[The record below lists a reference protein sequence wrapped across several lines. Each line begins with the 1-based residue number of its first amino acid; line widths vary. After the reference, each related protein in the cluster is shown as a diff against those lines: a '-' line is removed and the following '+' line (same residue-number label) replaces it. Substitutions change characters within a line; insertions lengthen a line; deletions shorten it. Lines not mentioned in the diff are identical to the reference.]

1 MKRLTTLFLII
12 ALLAAA
18 MGALAE
24 QPSAEMAARSVVPE
38 NAELVRTEKDDGLLE
53 YLFVTPDNM
62 RYQVDVNPNTLTVQK
77 LEMEAVEKRAGAS
90 VVLTQ
95 EDAEKA
101 LLALQP
107 GAVIHFVRAE
117 REDGGQVYQ
126 IRFSTEEAIGQAELN
141 AETGALREME
151 LTYTTTPRAQ
161 GNLTADEAKE
171 LALSMVQNGRIV
183 DFETDR
189 DDGRVQYEGELIADG
204 VKYDFT
210 IDAATGS
217 ILEWEIDINFFDR
230 PYVLVKQFVYVHTSH
245 PFLELPFKCLFQ
257 NALPH
262 GFGLLQSGINGLLD
276 TITGRKPRLYEC
288 NTFFLFITINKW
300 DS

>member
-18 MGALAE
+18 VGALAE
-24 QPSAEMAARSVVPE
+24 QPSAETAARSVVPE

-62 RYQVDVNPNTLTVQK
+62 RYQVNVNPNTLTVQK

-217 ILEWEIDINFFDR
+217 ILEWEIDR
-230 PYVLVKQFVYVHTSH
+230 
-245 PFLELPFKCLFQ
+245 
-257 NALPH
+257 
-262 GFGLLQSGINGLLD
+262 
-276 TITGRKPRLYEC
+276 
-288 NTFFLFITINKW
+288 
-300 DS
+300 

>member
-18 MGALAE
+18 YGALAE
-24 QPSAEMAARSVVPE
+24 QPSTEMAARSVVPE

-53 YLFVTPDNM
+53 YLFITPDNM
-62 RYQVDVNPNTLTVQK
+62 RYQVDVNPNTVAVQK
-77 LEMEAVEKRAGAS
+77 LEMEAVEKHAGAS

-107 GAVIHFVRAE
+107 GAAIHFVRVE
-117 REDGGQVYQ
+117 REDGGQVYK

-141 AETGALREME
+141 AETGELREME
-151 LTYTTTPRAQ
+151 LTYTATPRAQ
-161 GNLTADEAKE
+161 GDLTAGEAKE

-189 DDGRVQYEGELIADG
+189 DDGRKQYEGELIADG

-210 IDAATGS
+210 IDAATGG
-217 ILEWEIDINFFDR
+217 ILEWEIDR
-230 PYVLVKQFVYVHTSH
+230 
-245 PFLELPFKCLFQ
+245 
-257 NALPH
+257 
-262 GFGLLQSGINGLLD
+262 
-276 TITGRKPRLYEC
+276 
-288 NTFFLFITINKW
+288 
-300 DS
+300 